1 MFRNKTGNDL
11 GKTGSENYKR
21 TKKQLIIFHIV
32 KFLSPKESKYFFFK
46 RYQIYIYRLRWV
58 FLALGLHCCAWAF
71 SSWSLRGLVT
81 AMASRRRSTGL

>member
-32 KFLSPKESKYFFFK
+32 KFFSPKESKYFFFFNVI
-46 RYQIYIYRLRWV
+46 RYIYIGCAGSSLLRV
-58 FLALGLHCCAWAF
+58 GFL
-71 SSWSLRGLVT
+71 
-81 AMASRRRSTGL
+81 